1 MKLATFTFEGVTR
14 IGKILDDKVLDLTQV
29 LPDLPKDMTSLL
41 KLGEGALNQVRDAR
55 SGHPGQ
61 LIPLSSVRL
70 EAPVPNPQKYLGIG
84 LNYEDHAEEARKAGI
99 KIPEFQVWFS
109 KMVSCINGPYGDI
122 VLPKVSDRLDYE
134 AELGVVIGKR
144 CKNVSVEDAESVIA
158 GYFVAND
165 VTIRDWQHRT
175 PQWTLGKSF
184 DTHGPCGPWMVTK
197 DEIADPH
204 ALQMR
209 LWVNG
214 ELRQSTLTGKMIYNV
229 FEQIAHLST
238 AMTLEPGDM
247 IATGTCS
254 GVGIGHKPP
263 KFLVSGDVVRIE
275 IDGVGMIE
283 NKVVNESSATLA

>member
-1 MKLATFTFEGVTR
+1 MKLATFTYEGSTR
-14 IGKILDDKVLDLTQV
+14 IGKVLDNQVLDLAQA
-29 LPDLPKDMTSLL
+29 LPELPRDMTAMLQ
-41 KLGEGALNQVRDAR
+41 LGDSGLNQVRAAQAAN
-55 SGHPGQ
+55 PGQ
-61 LIPLSSVRL
+61 LIPLASVRL
-70 EAPVPNPQKYLGIG
+70 EAPVPKPQKYMGIG

-122 VLPKVSDRLDYE
+122 VLPKVSERLDYE

-144 CKNVSVEDAESVIA
+144 CKNVPVEEAESVIA

-184 DTHGPCGPWMVTK
+184 DTHGPCGPWMVTR

-229 FEQIAHLST
+229 FQQIAHLST
-238 AMTLEPGDM
+238 AMTLEPGDL
-247 IATGTCS
+247 IASGTCS

-263 KFLVSGDVVRIE
+263 KFLVAGDVVRVEIE
-275 IDGVGMIE
+275 GIGMIE
-283 NKVVNESSATLA
+283 NKVIDETVARM

>member
-14 IGKILDDKVLDLTQV
+14 IGKVLDNQLLDLAQV
-29 LPDLPKDMTSLL
+29 LPDLPRDMTLL
-41 KLGEGALNQVRDAR
+41 LQLGESALNQARDLQA
-55 SGHPGQ
+55 SNPGQ
-61 LIPLSSVRL
+61 LIPLASVRL
-70 EAPVPNPQKYLGIG
+70 EAPVPKPQKYLGIG

-122 VLPKVSDRLDYE
+122 HLPGVSNQLDYE

-144 CKNVSVEDAESVIA
+144 CKNVPVGDAESVIA

-165 VTIRDWQHRT
+165 LTVRDWQHRT

-204 ALQMR
+204 ALRMR

-214 ELRQSTLTGKMIYNV
+214 ELRQNTLTGKMIYNV
-229 FEQIAHLST
+229 FDQIAELST
-238 AMTLEPGDM
+238 AMTLEPGDL

-254 GVGIGHKPP
+254 GVGVGHKPP
-263 KFLVSGDVVRIE
+263 KFLVAGDVVRVEIE
-275 IDGVGMIE
+275 GVGMIE
-283 NKVVNESSATLA
+283 NTVIDEPAVRQT